1 MRDAADLDPLLDHV
15 GDAHYVLLG
24 EASHGTAE
32 FYTWRA
38 ALSWRLIL
46 EKGFSFIAVEGD
58 WPDCY
63 RLNQFVQNRTTSGG
77 SAREVLRA
85 FERWP
90 TWMWANEEVVRL
102 AEWLRQHNKGRPEH
116 RRVGFYGLDVYSLGD
131 SLRGVADYLQ
141 QHRPSAEAAARR
153 AFECFEPYGSSAE
166 EYARVTRWV
175 DASCE
180 DEVVALLTEVRRTVS
195 LPGMEREASFD
206 AEQNAHVVK
215 DTEHYYRTM
224 VRGGPAAWNIR
235 DHHMTETLDRLMQH
249 HGTKARGLVWAH
261 NTHIGD
267 ARFTDMVEG
276 GMVNLGQLVRTQH
289 GREDVVLVGF
299 GSYQGSVI
307 AGREWEAPLQ
317 RMPLPPARRGSWED
331 VCHQAFA
338 QDTLLLLTR
347 LEATPVLNQRRGH
360 RAVGVVYHPEAE
372 IGNYVPTVLPRRDD
386 AFLYLDTTQALHP
399 LHDVSARSEADVPET
414 YPSGV

>member
-1 MRDAADLDPLLDHV
+1 MGREPAGASELVASLQGKGDRMRNAADLDPLLDQV
-15 GDAHYVLLG
+15 GDARYVLLG

-38 ALSWRLIL
+38 ALSRRLIL

-63 RLNQFVQNRTTSGG
+63 RLNQFVQGRPTSDG

-90 TWMWANEEVVRL
+90 TWMWANEEVVVL

-116 RRVGFYGLDVYSLGD
+116 RRVGFYGLD
-131 SLRGVADYLQ
+131 A
-141 QHRPSAEAAARR
+141 
-153 AFECFEPYGSSAE
+153 
-166 EYARVTRWV
+166 
-175 DASCE
+175 
-180 DEVVALLTEVRRTVS
+180 S

-206 AEQNAHVVK
+206 AEQNALVVK
-215 DTEHYYRTM
+215 DAEHYYRTM

-235 DHHMTETLDRLMQH
+235 DHHMTETLDRLLLH
-249 HGTKARGLVWAH
+249 HGTGARALVWVH

-276 GMVNLGQLVRTQH
+276 DMVNLGQLVRTQH
-289 GREDVVLVGF
+289 G
-299 GSYQGSVI
+299 YQGSVI

-317 RMPLPPARRGSWED
+317 RLPLPPARRGSWED

-338 QDTLLLLTR
+338 QDTLLLLSR
-347 LEATPVLNQRRGH
+347 FEPTPLLNQRRGH
-360 RAVGVVYHPEAE
+360 RAVGLVYHPEDE
-372 IGNYVPTVLPRRDD
+372 IGNYVPTVLPWRYD
-386 AFLYLDTTQALHP
+386 AFLYLDATQALHP
-399 LHDVSARSEADVPET
+399 LRDVPARSQADVPET